1 MGGIVL
7 QYHQV
12 VKGRFLRRP
21 NRFIAHVETEDGL
34 QICHVK
40 NTGRCRELLVPGAA
54 VYLEKAA
61 NSARKTAYDLIAVEK
76 GALLINMDAQAPNR
90 VFQEWAAQGHFLP
103 DLKSIQPE
111 YHYGESRLD
120 FALTPEAGLHLVEV
134 KGVTLEENGVVRFPD
149 APTER
154 GVKHIHELQRAVREG
169 LGATLFFV
177 IQMHGVDRFSPNDAT
192 HPAFG
197 AALREAAAWGV
208 QVYAYDCLVTPDS
221 LTIHQPVPV
230 VL

>member
-40 NTGRCRELLVPGAA
+40 NTGRCRELLVPGAT
-54 VYLEKAA
+54 VYLERGT
-61 NSARKTAYDLIAVEK
+61 NPARRTAWDLIAVEK
-76 GALLINMDAQAPNR
+76 GHRLINMDAQAPNR
-90 VFQEWAAQGHFLP
+90 IFAQWIRQQEPGIAVH
-103 DLKSIQPE
+103 PE
-111 YHYGESRLD
+111 YRYGDSRLD
-120 FALTPEAGLHLVEV
+120 FCLERPEGLHLVEV
-134 KGVTLEENGVVRFPD
+134 KGVTLEQEGHCLFPD

-154 GVKHIHELQRAVREG
+154 GVRHLHELIRAVEEG
-169 LGATLFFV
+169 HRATAFFV
-177 IQMHGVDRFSPNDAT
+177 IQMADVLDFAPNDAT

-197 AALREAAAWGV
+197 EALREAARRGV
-208 QVYAYDCLVTPDS
+208 EIAAYTCRVTPETVTLDA
-221 LTIHQPVPV
+221 PVPV
-230 VL
+230 RL